1 MKIGYGRLNIGHG
14 RDLFPLEKEDR
25 MKRSS
30 LSRREFLQVAGT
42 AAVGTALAALVP
54 STTQAQTPA
63 PTGAPTVLTPRKV
76 QLGILQVNAE
86 GTKKFL
92 QAADLKGKTG
102 IDFEIVVRSD
112 TKETELARLAAAIQA
127 GTSPYDII
135 DFEDELAT
143 TLSRSGYVIGIDDIL
158 PSDFWSDFSDAMV
171 AYTKTWST
179 YQGQTFRVVHNW
191 EFPYWWYRK
200 DWFDQKGVAVPKTWD
215 DVKGMGKIFTD
226 QSKGVYASID
236 GLIKGAFLNVY
247 LAWVTLQA
255 GGNPFDVGDAYKTS
269 LQYIYDL
276 MYTNNVLNP
285 ASLQT
290 DYNQQNAA
298 YFADK
303 VAFMRQWPFV
313 GDVARSPDQAAW
325 FKEDKLA
332 VAVPPVGPGGKG
344 GSTYAAAWGFG
355 IVKTAPHLAEAKEAL
370 KFILS
375 NDSAVQAMKQS
386 YWYLNARKS
395 VLAAADQ
402 TNWLVKQMKMYTDAG
417 VIGVRPFHPRFVE
430 ALTILEDTAAA
441 YLTKQISL
449 DQSMSQA
456 KSRIAAL
463 S

>member
-1 MKIGYGRLNIGHG
+1 MSKKT
-14 RDLFPLEKEDR
+14 F
-25 MKRSS
+25 
-30 LSRREFLQVAGT
+30 SRREFLKAAGVAAAGGVLAACGPAATPTTAPPAAST
-42 AAVGTALAALVP
+42 AAPSAA
-54 STTQAQTPA
+54 PA
-63 PTGAPTVLTPRKV
+63 VAKARKV
-76 QLGILQVNAE
+76 QLGILEVNKA
-86 GTKKFL
+86 GTQKFL
-92 QAADLKGKTG
+92 DAVDFKGKLG
-102 IDFEIVVRSD
+102 FDYEIVTRSD
-112 TKETELARLAAAIQA
+112 TKETELARLAAAVQA

-143 TLSRSGYVIGIDDIL
+143 TLSRSNYVIGVDDLL
-158 PSDFWSDFSDAMV
+158 PSGFWDDFSDAMV

-179 YQGQTFRVVHNW
+179 YQDNTFRIVHNW

-200 DWFDQKGVAVPKTWD
+200 DWFDAKGVKVPTTWD
-215 DVKGMGKIFTD
+215 EVRPLGGTFTD
-226 QSKGVYASID
+226 QSTGVWASMD

-247 LAWVTLQA
+247 LAWITLQA
-255 GGNPFDVGDAYKTS
+255 GGNPFDVGDPYKTA

-303 VAFMRQWPFV
+303 VAFMRQWPFI
-313 GDVARSPDQAAW
+313 GDVARSPDNAKW
-325 FKEDKLA
+325 FSEDKLA

-355 IVKTAPHLAEAKEAL
+355 IIKTAPHMDEAKEAF
-370 KFILS
+370 KFIVS
-375 NDSAVQAMKQS
+375 KDAAPEAMKQS

-441 YLTKQISL
+441 YLTKQISIDESL
-449 DQSMSQA
+449 KQA
-456 KSRIAAL
+456 KDQLAKL
-463 S
+463 T

>member
-1 MKIGYGRLNIGHG
+1 MNK
-14 RDLFPLEKEDR
+14 
-25 MKRSS
+25 S
-30 LSRREFLQVAGT
+30 LSRREFLRIAGL
-42 AAVGTALAALVP
+42 AAVGTAAAACAPAVVNP
-54 STTQAQTPA
+54 TAPA
-63 PTGAPTVLTPRKV
+63 PAPAATNTTAPVAAPTVVKARKV
-76 QLGILQVNAE
+76 QLGILEVNKA
-86 GTKKFL
+86 GTQKFL
-92 QAADLKGKTG
+92 DAVDFKGKTG
-102 IDFEIVVRSD
+102 IDYEIVTRSD
-112 TKETELARLAAAIQA
+112 TKETELARLAAAVQA
-127 GTSPYDII
+127 GSSPYDII

-143 TLSRSGYVIGIDDIL
+143 TLSRSNYVIGIDDIL
-158 PSDFWSDFSDAMV
+158 PSGFWDDFSDAMV

-179 YQGQTFRVVHNW
+179 YQGQTFRIVHNW

-200 DWFDQKGVAVPKTWD
+200 DWFDAKGVKVPTTWD
-215 DVKGMGKIFTD
+215 EVKPLGKVFTD
-226 QSKGVYASID
+226 QGKGVWASMD

-255 GGNPFDVGDAYKTS
+255 GGNPFDVGDAYKTA
-269 LQYIYDL
+269 LEYIYDL
-276 MYTNNVLNP
+276 MYTSNVMNP

-290 DYNQQNAA
+290 DYNQQNQA
-298 YFADK
+298 YFGDK
-303 VAFMRQWPFV
+303 VAFMRQWPFI
-313 GDVARSPDQAAW
+313 GDVARSADNKAW
-325 FKEDKLA
+325 FSEDKLA
-332 VAVPPVGPGGKG
+332 VALPPVGPGGKG

-375 NDSAVQAMKQS
+375 KEVAPEAMKAS

-395 VLAAADQ
+395 VLAAADP

-441 YLTKQISL
+441 YLTKQTSL

-456 KSRIAAL
+456 KTRLAAL

>member
-1 MKIGYGRLNIGHG
+1 MS
-14 RDLFPLEKEDR
+14 
-25 MKRSS
+25 KRTF
-30 LSRREFLQVAGT
+30 SRREFLKAAGFAAAGGVLAACGPATTPTTAPPPAST
-42 AAVGTALAALVP
+42 AAPAVTA
-54 STTQAQTPA
+54 PA
-63 PTGAPTVLTPRKV
+63 VVKGGKV
-76 QLGILQVNAE
+76 QLGILEVNKE
-86 GTKKFL
+86 GTQKFL
-92 QAADLKGKTG
+92 DAVDFKGKTG
-102 IDFEIVVRSD
+102 LDYEIVTRSD
-112 TKETELARLAAAIQA
+112 TKETELARLAAAVQA

-143 TLSRSGYVIGIDDIL
+143 TLSRSGYVIGVDDLL
-158 PSDFWSDFSDAMV
+158 PSGFWDDFSDAMV

-179 YQGQTFRVVHNW
+179 YQDNTFRIVHNW

-200 DWFDQKGVAVPKTWD
+200 DWFDAKGVQVPTTWD
-215 DVKGMGKIFTD
+215 EVKSLGEVFTD
-226 QSKGVYASID
+226 QSTGVWASMD

-247 LAWVTLQA
+247 LAWITLQA
-255 GGNPFDVGDAYKTS
+255 GGNPFDVGDPYKTA

-285 ASLQT
+285 ASLQS

-303 VAFMRQWPFV
+303 VAFMRQWPFI
-313 GDVARSPDQAAW
+313 GDVARSPDNAKW
-325 FKEDKLA
+325 FSEDKLA

-355 IVKTAPHLAEAKEAL
+355 IIKTAPHMDAAKEAF
-370 KFILS
+370 KFIVS
-375 NDSAVQAMKQS
+375 KEAAPEAMKQS

-402 TNWLVKQMKMYTDAG
+402 NNWLVKQMKMYTDAG

-441 YLTKQISL
+441 YLTKQISIDESL
-449 DQSMSQA
+449 KQA
-456 KSRIAAL
+456 KDQLAKL
-463 S
+463 T